1 MTLLDQLIMWLDNYW
16 PHWASY
22 LTAAIIGVIV
32 LVVFVV
38 LGIIVVIYTERRLLG
53 RFQVRLGPNRV
64 GPEGIFQPFADA
76 VKVLTK
82 EDIVPKAADHLV
94 HWLAPVISFIP
105 VIMVFAVVPVASGA
119 VFADLDVGILYLAA
133 VSSLSVLGLFMAG
146 WGSNNKYSLIA
157 ALRSVSQMV
166 GYELPVVFTM
176 LAVVVA
182 AGSMSLSRIVEAQ
195 TSAPFFITQPL
206 GFIIF
211 FLATLAEINRSP
223 FDLLEADS
231 EIVAGVHT
239 EYSGMKFAMF
249 YLGEYGHAFGA
260 SCIITTLFLGGWQG
274 PFLPGFLWFLI
285 KGFVVFFL
293 MIWVRATMPRVRVD
307 QLTYISWKLFL
318 PLAILNLII
327 VSMEQVFWPG
337 IFPWVLTGINLLAGL
352 VLVLLIGRAVT
363 VRGGR
368 VEV

>member
-1 MTLLDQLIMWLDNYW
+1 MTLLKQLIEWLDNYW

-22 LTAAIIGVIV
+22 LTAAIIGV
-32 LVVFVV
+32 LAVVIFVV
-38 LGIIVVIYTERRLLG
+38 LGIIVVIYLERRLLG

-82 EDIVPKAADHLV
+82 EDIIPAAADRWV
-94 HWLAPVISFIP
+94 HWLAPVVSFIP

-119 VFADLDVGILYLAA
+119 IFADLNVGVLYLAA
-133 VSSLSVLGLFMAG
+133 VSSLSVMGLFMAG

-166 GYELPVVFTM
+166 GYELPIVFSL
-176 LAVVVA
+176 LAVVAA
-182 AGSMSLSRIVEAQ
+182 AGSMSLNRIVEAQ
-195 TSAPFFITQPL
+195 AAVPMFLIQPL
-206 GFIIF
+206 GFIVYFI
-211 FLATLAEINRSP
+211 ASLAEINRSP

-260 SCIITTLFLGGWQG
+260 SCIIATLFLGGWHG

-285 KGFVVFFL
+285 KALIVFFI
-293 MIWVRATMPRVRVD
+293 MIWIRATMPRVRVD
-307 QLTYISWKLFL
+307 QLTAIGWKLLL
-318 PLAILNLII
+318 PLAILNLLI
-327 VSMEQVFWPG
+327 VAVEQIFWPG
-337 IFPWVLTGINLLAGL
+337 VFPWVLVSVNALAGL
-352 VLVLLIGRAVT
+352 ALVLLIGRTVT
-363 VRGGR
+363 IRGGR

>member
-1 MTLLDQLIMWLDNYW
+1 MTLLNQFIEWLGNYW
-16 PHWASY
+16 PHWAAY
-22 LTAAIIGVIV
+22 LTAAIIGVLIV
-32 LVVFVV
+32 VIFVI
-38 LGIIVVIYTERRLLG
+38 LGIIVVILTERRLLG

-64 GPEGIFQPFADA
+64 GPEGIFQAFADA

-82 EDIVPKAADHLV
+82 EDVVPYAADKWV
-94 HWLAPVISFIP
+94 HWLAPVIGFVP
-105 VIMVFAVVPVASGA
+105 VLMVFAVVPVAGGA
-119 VFADLDVGILYLAA
+119 VFADLNVGVLYLVAI
-133 VSSLSVLGLFMAG
+133 SSLSVLAMFMAG

-157 ALRSVSQMV
+157 ALRTVSQMV
-166 GYELPVVFTM
+166 GYELPIIFSL

-182 AGSMSLSRIVEAQ
+182 AGSLSLNRIVEVQ
-195 TSAPFFITQPL
+195 STVPLFLLQPL
-206 GFIIF
+206 GFIIYF
-211 FLATLAEINRSP
+211 IASLAEINRSP

-231 EIVAGVHT
+231 EIIAGIHT

-274 PFLPGFLWFLI
+274 PFLPGFFWFLI
-285 KGFVVFFL
+285 KGFIVFFI

-307 QLTYISWKLFL
+307 QFTAIGWKLLL
-318 PLAILNLII
+318 PLAAFNLLI
-327 VSMEQVFWPG
+327 VAMEQVFWPG
-337 IFPWVLTGINLLAGL
+337 VFPWVLAGVNLLAAL
-352 VLVLLIGRAVT
+352 ALILLIGRAVT

>member
-1 MTLLDQLIMWLDNYW
+1 MTLLNQFIEWLDNYW

-22 LTAAIIGVIV
+22 LTSAIVGVLIV
-32 LVVFVV
+32 VIFVI
-38 LGIIVVIYTERRLLG
+38 LGIIVVILTERRLLG

-64 GPEGIFQPFADA
+64 GPEGIFQAFADA

-82 EDIVPKAADHLV
+82 EDIVPKAADHWV

-119 VFADLDVGILYLAA
+119 IFADLNVGVLYLAA
-133 VSSLSVLGLFMAG
+133 VSSLSVLGMFMAG
-146 WGSNNKYSLIA
+146 WGSNNKYSLVA

-166 GYELPVVFTM
+166 GYELPIVFAL
-176 LAVVVA
+176 LAVVAA
-182 AGSMSLSRIVEAQ
+182 AGSMSLNRIVEAQ
-195 TSAPFFITQPL
+195 SAAPFFLLQPL
-206 GFIIF
+206 GFIIYF
-211 FLATLAEINRSP
+211 IASLAEINRSP

-260 SCIITTLFLGGWQG
+260 SCIIATLFLGGWQG
-274 PFLPGFLWFLI
+274 PFLPGFFWFLI

-293 MIWVRATMPRVRVD
+293 MIWVRATLPRVRVD
-307 QLTYISWKLFL
+307 QLTAIGWKLLL
-318 PLAILNLII
+318 PLSIFNLLI
-327 VSMEQVFWPG
+327 VALEQIFWPG
-337 IFPWVLTGINLLAGL
+337 MFPWLLIGVNLLAGL
-352 VLVLLIGRAVT
+352 ALILLVGRAVT
-363 VRGGR
+363 IRGGR